1 MSGFL
6 YPFEK
11 RAILHFEKSIS
22 SSEGTRM
29 SSWQARAFSRAIR
42 AIVRRQSWGP
52 EDALAARARRVFGAP
67 PAYGWLAAVGL
78 SRRAC
83 RSGSV
88 RAEWLIPRRLRPGV
102 VFYVHGGGFVSCSAA
117 THRPIA
123 AALARL
129 TQRRVFSV
137 DYRLAP
143 KARLPAAHEDVA
155 AAYGWV
161 VSSGVH
167 PSEIALVGD
176 SAGGN
181 LVLSLAVQLRD
192 QGAAAPACVAAF
204 SPWTDLTG
212 RSPSVRMN
220 ADRCAMFHPENMR
233 DFAAAALG
241 SGQPDTPI
249 VSPVYAG
256 LHGLPP
262 VLLHVGST
270 ELLLDDARRVH
281 DRILYSNGESSLR
294 VYDDVPHCWQ
304 MLFPF
309 VPEAAA
315 SLRETAAFI
324 DASLGSARHMPHVA

>member
-1 MSGFL
+1 
-6 YPFEK
+6 
-11 RAILHFEKSIS
+11 
-22 SSEGTRM
+22 M

-42 AIVRRQSWGP
+42 AIVRRRSWGR
-52 EDALAARARRVFGAP
+52 EHALAARARRVLGAP
-67 PAYGWLAAVGL
+67 PAYGWLATVGL
-78 SRRAC
+78 TRMAC
-83 RSGSV
+83 QSDGV
-88 RAEWLIPRRLRPGV
+88 RGEWLTPRSLRPGV
-102 VFYVHGGGFVSCSAA
+102 VLYVHGGGFVSCSAA

-143 KARLPAAHEDVA
+143 EARLPAAHEDVV
-155 AAYGWV
+155 AAYESV
-161 VSSGVH
+161 IRSGVRS
-167 PSEIALVGD
+167 SEIALVGD

-181 LVLSLAVQLRD
+181 LVLSLAIQLRD
-192 QGAAAPACVAAF
+192 HGAAAPACIVVF

-212 RSPSVRMN
+212 RSPSLHTN
-220 ADRCAMFHPENMR
+220 AERCAMFHPENMH

-241 SGQPDTPI
+241 SGQPAKAL
-249 VSPVYAG
+249 VSPVYAD
-256 LHGLPP
+256 LHDLPP

-281 DRILYSNGESSLR
+281 DRILQSNGESLLR

-309 VPEAAA
+309 VPEAIA
-315 SLRETAAFI
+315 SLRETATFI
-324 DASLGSARHMPHVA
+324 DAALSGAGHSRRIA

>member
-1 MSGFL
+1 MN
-6 YPFEK
+6 
-11 RAILHFEKSIS
+11 
-22 SSEGTRM
+22 
-29 SSWQARAFSRAIR
+29 SWQARAFSRAIR
-42 AIVRRQSWGP
+42 AIVRRPSWGR
-52 EDALAARARRVFGAP
+52 EHALAVRARRVLGAP
-67 PAYGWLAAVGL
+67 PAYGWLATVGL
-78 SRRAC
+78 ARRAC
-83 RSGSV
+83 RSDGV
-88 RAEWLIPRRLRPGV
+88 RGEWLTPRTLRPGV

-143 KARLPAAHEDVA
+143 EARLPAAHEDVA
-155 AAYGWV
+155 AAYQSV
-161 VSSGVH
+161 IRSGVH
-167 PSEIALVGD
+167 SSEIALVGD

-192 QGAAAPACVAAF
+192 HGAVAAACIAVF

-212 RSPSVRMN
+212 RSPSVHTN
-220 ADRCAMFHPENMR
+220 AKRCAMFHPENMH

-241 SGQPDTPI
+241 SGQPDKPL
-249 VSPVYAG
+249 VSPVYAD
-256 LHGLPP
+256 LHDLPP

-281 DRILYSNGESSLR
+281 DRIRRSNGESLLR

-309 VPEAAA
+309 VPEAIA
-315 SLRETAAFI
+315 SLRETATFI
-324 DASLGSARHMPHVA
+324 DAALGSAGHSRRVA